1 MLKIAIPAGGAAFP
15 TCIAKDKLM
24 SDEARTVLIVTD
36 DPGFSGQVSELM
48 LRAGVH
54 TIRFAPTKEAL
65 KRTHACMPDLV
76 LIHMTRSAGDAGQ
89 ACYAL
94 LQSDAALACIP
105 MLLYAP
111 PTVLAEH
118 AIGAPA
124 ASAAPDWLNE
134 ADMLIGQISP
144 LLGVASATWQ
154 RTNRESNN
162 YALPL
167 GRDDL

>member
-1 MLKIAIPAGGAAFP
+1 
-15 TCIAKDKLM
+15 M

-36 DPGFSGQVSELM
+36 DPRCSGQISEQL

-54 TIRFAPTKEAL
+54 TIRFAPTKEGQKL
-65 KRTHACMPDLV
+65 THAFMPDLV
-76 LIHMTRSAGDAGQ
+76 LIHMARSAGDAGQ

-94 LQSDAALACIP
+94 LQSDAAVACIP

-111 PTVLAEH
+111 PIVLAER
-118 AIGAPA
+118 AVGAPA
-124 ASAAPDWLNE
+124 TSAALDWLNR
-134 ADMLIGQISP
+134 ADRLIGQISP
-144 LLGVASATWQ
+144 LLGVVPATWQ
-154 RTNRESNN
+154 RINHRSNN